1 MSPFVL
7 LAIIAVAIVAILF
20 LILVMKVHAFVTL
33 LIVSFFTA
41 VVTGIPPGDIIQ
53 VIQDGMGGT
62 LGYIA
67 VVVGLGAMF
76 GEVLRVTGGA
86 DQIAR
91 TLVGA
96 FGQDRIQWA
105 LGLTGFLVAIPVFF
119 DVGLIIIIPLVYTL
133 AERFGRSLLYYAIPL
148 IAGLAVTHSFIP
160 PTPGP
165 VAAAG
170 IMGADLGWVILWGTV
185 AGIPAVIIGGVL
197 FGKYIGGR
205 INVGVPEYF
214 LEAEEEFQEEGDE
227 QKTTPSF
234 LLIVSI
240 ILIPLL
246 LILINTLS
254 DIVLPDDSGLKT
266 FLTLIGHPFSA
277 LTIAVLLAF
286 YFIGVRHG
294 YSGDEVQRMATKA
307 LEPVGLIVLVTGAG
321 GVFGAVLSES
331 GLGDSLQQ
339 LMQAAN
345 MPVIVLAFLTAV
357 LIRISLGSATVSI
370 VTAASVVAPVI
381 EAGNYSAP
389 LIGAVVIATAS
400 GATVLSHVNDSG
412 FWLVSRYLGI
422 NEKQTLQSWTV
433 METIIGLVGFSVML
447 VVSFFL

>member
-185 AGIPAVIIGGVL
+185 AGIPAVIIGGIL

>member
-7 LAIIAVAIVAILF
+7 LAIIVVAIVAILF

-41 VVTGIPPGDIIQ
+41 VITGIPPGDIIE

-214 LEAEEEFQEEGDE
+214 LEAEEEFQEEGDGE
-227 QKTTPSF
+227 KTTPSF

-254 DIVLPDDSGLKT
+254 DIVLPDDSSLKT

-433 METIIGLVGFSVML
+433 METIIGLVGFAVML